1 MKQNSELHLANQYIR
16 YTNTNL
22 FLTGKAG
29 TGKTTFL
36 RKLKTDLPKRMV
48 VVAPTGVAA
57 INAGGVTIHSFF
69 QLPFGPILPGQILND
84 SRNDA
89 KASGKASFRKF
100 RREKIN
106 IIKSLD
112 LLIIDEISMV
122 RADLLDGI
130 DEVLRKYRYSN
141 QPFGGVQVLM
151 IGDLQQL
158 PPVVKNEEWSLLKQ
172 HYNSPFFF
180 SSLAFQKSQHVSIE
194 LKHVYR
200 QKDDDFIHILNEVRN
215 NQLSE
220 ASYKKLE
227 ERYLPDFNPGDKEG
241 YITLSTHNA
250 RAEKINEDKIAQ
262 LKEKKQSF
270 KATIQGQ
277 FPEYSYPTA
286 ENLIL
291 KKGAQVMFV
300 KNDSSQEKRY
310 FNGKIGNVIDFE
322 DDLIRVQCDGDET
335 EIEVYTEEW
344 QNIKY
349 TINAT
354 TKAIEEE
361 EVGSFIQFPLKL
373 AWAIT
378 IHKSQGLTFE
388 RAIIDANAA
397 FAHGQ
402 VYVALSRCKSLEGM
416 VLKSRLSKTGI
427 ICESSVS
434 EFTREVEQN
443 PPNEKNFETAK
454 QNYQFQLLQEL
465 FSFHEIFRFFRSCDK
480 HLQENAASVLG
491 NLKDK
496 IKDCFPSVRTE
507 ILEVGEKFIPQIRQ
521 YCFLEEELAQNKTAQ
536 DRIQKAV
543 SYFISKLEENVLS
556 ILQDYTFDTDN
567 QAIEKT
573 INGYLEQ
580 LNEKT
585 IIKLNCLKACSK
597 GFVIGEYLDSR
608 AQAILQKATARKKKA
623 KEISEENIEH
633 PELFNLLRKWRK
645 EISEKNDV
653 PAFYIASQKSMV
665 ELANKLPYTSD
676 QLKNI
681 HGMGKKKIERYG
693 KDIMAIVLEYRQK
706 NKLGL
711 LNFTLD
717 EKSEPK
723 KPKIPTREISFDL
736 FKKGKSIAEIATI
749 RDLKDTTIASHL
761 SHYVGLGILPLEDF
775 VDKKKIE
782 KIKAQFKLSGME
794 ALRDVKN
801 TMDDSISF
809 SDLRFVQAFL
819 KNANTK

>member
-1 MKQNSELHLANQYIR
+1 MKQNTELNLANQYIR

-89 KASGKASFRKF
+89 KASGKASYRKF

-130 DEVLRKYRYSN
+130 DEVLRKYKYSSE
-141 QPFGGVQVLM
+141 PFGGVQVLM

-180 SSLAFQKSQHVSIE
+180 SSLAFQKSQHISIE

-220 ASYKKLE
+220 SSYKKLE
-227 ERYLPDFNPGDKEG
+227 ERFLPDFQPDDKEG

-262 LKEKKQSF
+262 LKEKKQRF
-270 KATIQGQ
+270 KATIKGQ

-310 FNGKIGNVIDFE
+310 FNGKIGSVVDFE
-322 DDLIRVQCDGDET
+322 DDLIRVQCEGEDTAID
-335 EIEVYTEEW
+335 VYTDEW
-344 QNIKY
+344 KNVKY
-349 TINAT
+349 TINEK

-402 VYVALSRCKSLEGM
+402 VYVALSRCKSLQGL
-416 VLKSRLSKTGI
+416 VLKSQLSRTGI

-434 EFTREVEQN
+434 EFTRAVEQN
-443 PPNEKNFETAK
+443 PPNEKNFESAK
-454 QNYQFQLLQEL
+454 RNYQFQLLQDL
-465 FSFHEIFRFFRSCDK
+465 FSFHEIFRLYRACEK
-480 HLQENAASVLG
+480 HLQENKSSIIG
-491 NLKDK
+491 NLPDK
-496 IKDCFPSVRTE
+496 FKISFPAVRAE
-507 ILEVGEKFIPQIRQ
+507 ILEVGEKFIAPIKQ
-521 YCFLEEELAQNKTAQ
+521 YCFVEEELEKNQTAQ
-536 DRIQKAV
+536 DRIQKAIQ
-543 SYFISKLEENVLS
+543 YFIPKLEDHILS
-556 ILQDYTFDTDN
+556 ILQDYSFDTDN
-567 QAIEKT
+567 QTIEKT
-573 INGYLEQ
+573 IHTYLEQ
-580 LNEKT
+580 LDEKT
-585 IIKLNCLKACSK
+585 HIKINCLKACLK
-597 GFVIGEYLDSR
+597 GFRIADYLDSR
-608 AQAILQKATARKKKA
+608 AQAILQKSVVRKKKTQETSDETA
-623 KEISEENIEH
+623 EHPDLLRLLKKWRTEISA
-633 PELFNLLRKWRK
+633 
-645 EISEKNDV
+645 KNDV
-653 PAFYIASQKSMV
+653 PAFYIASQKSLI
-665 ELANKLPYTSD
+665 EITNKLPYTSD

-681 HGMGKKKIERYG
+681 HGLGKKKIERYG

-711 LNFTLD
+711 LNFTID

-723 KPKIPTREISFDL
+723 KPKIPTREISFEL
-736 FKKGKSIAEIATI
+736 FKKGKSIADIATI

-775 VDKKKIE
+775 VDKKKIK

-801 TMDDSISF
+801 AMDDSISF

-819 KNANTK
+819 KNANE